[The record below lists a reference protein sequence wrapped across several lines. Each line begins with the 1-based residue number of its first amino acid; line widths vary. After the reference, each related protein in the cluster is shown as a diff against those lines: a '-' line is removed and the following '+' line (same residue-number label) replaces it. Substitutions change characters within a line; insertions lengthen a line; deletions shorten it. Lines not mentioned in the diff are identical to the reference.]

1 DLSLLCTGDQHAIRD
16 PEWLTV
22 ALRHAQNPDV
32 GRPPDG
38 TAETRAALARLS
50 GRLAN
55 NMEQRTS
62 SACQNAA
69 DFFFAVR
76 EHTTGQLSLLS
87 VSVEVGWPS
96 PLLASGVTIV
106 DLPGMGTVH
115 DAHATT
121 TVDWLA
127 EGCAALV
134 VCDRA

>member
-1 DLSLLCTGDQHAIRD
+1 GIGSLTAVPIRVVAASEPAVRVSYRGRAWLVDALRSLGRPRGLSQDALGDLSLLCTGDQHAIRD

-22 ALRHAQNPDV
+22 ALRHALNPDV

-55 NMEQRTS
+55 NMEQRTW

-76 EHTTGQLSLLS
+76 EHTTGQLS
-87 VSVEVGWPS
+87 P
-96 PLLASGVTIV
+96 
-106 DLPGMGTVH
+106 
-115 DAHATT
+115 
-121 TVDWLA
+121 
-127 EGCAALV
+127 
-134 VCDRA
+134 